1 MKGMKGWASRRIL
14 SYTYTSTCRVCAA
27 AASSPPYSRAL
38 ADSMYLQE
46 EWVGLHSCIHECWEA
61 RASRP
66 CRLQCTLNW
75 WHLSSCDAGLLVS
88 C

>member
-46 EWVGLHSCIHECWEA
+46 EWVGLHGCIHECWG
-61 RASRP
+61 
-66 CRLQCTLNW
+66 CLQAALAAFNAP
-75 WHLSSCDAGLLVS
+75 SIGGISALVMLV